1 MVPYIEEFIYN
12 IMELLYSGEIT
23 YTMIL
28 LLFSRERK
36 LFRLMK
42 TTMFDM
48 VEKHWFWQR

>member
-1 MVPYIEEFIYN
+1 MVPYTEEFISN

-23 YTMIL
+23 CTMII

-42 TTMFDM
+42 TTMFDI
-48 VEKHWFWQR
+48 VEKCWFWQK